1 MQLKCEVALMKLKSI
16 FAYTK
21 DYKMILESYKKGG
34 LQKWLTDS
42 SFVQFYTCH
51 LHFIIFARNNNRFVN
66 TLLVT

>member
-34 LQKWLTDS
+34 LQK
-42 SFVQFYTCH
+42 
-51 LHFIIFARNNNRFVN
+51 
-66 TLLVT
+66 